1 MGETI
6 DIAAFGGE
14 GRFAAYSASP
24 PEQARNAIIV
34 IQEIFGVN
42 AGIRKKADDWAAR
55 GYLAVAP
62 DMFWRFA
69 PGYDVDPDIPAQM
82 QDAFE
87 VRKQFDPD
95 QAVRDVE
102 ATIRAVRALLPA
114 GGKIGIVGFCMGGRV
129 SYLAAT
135 RTDID
140 ASVGYYGGMID
151 ASLHEAHAIARP
163 LMLHFG
169 TEDAH
174 ITPDKLAA
182 IHAALDPNPHVTIFD
197 YPGAGHGF
205 ADTFGKR
212 REDDAA
218 RAADARTVQFFADAL
233 T

>member
-6 DIAAFGGE
+6 DVTTMGGE
-14 GRFAAYSASP
+14 GSFKAYL
-24 PEQARNAIIV
+24 ARPSGTATAAIIV

-42 AGIRKKADDWAAR
+42 AGIRKKANDWAAL
-55 GYLAVAP
+55 GYLAIAP

-69 PGYDVDPDIPAQM
+69 PGYDVDPDVPEQM

-87 VRKQFDPD
+87 VRKQFDPAK
-95 QAVRDVE
+95 AVLDVE
-102 ATIRAVRALLPA
+102 ATIRTVRALLPA
-114 GGKIGIVGFCMGGRV
+114 GGKVGIVGFCMGGRV

-151 ASLHEAHAIARP
+151 ASLNEAHAIARP

-182 IHAALDPNPHVTIFD
+182 IHTTLDPNPHVTIFD
-197 YPGAGHGF
+197 YAGAGHGF

-212 REDDAA
+212 RQEDAA
-218 RAADARTVQFFADAL
+218 READARTVQFFAETLA
-233 T
+233 